1 MRVELKRVDENYHF
15 EGIGNSDVPIHIDG
29 SREIGGNNSGARPME
44 LILMGLASC
53 GAMDIISILK
63 KQKEVIKDLKIVVEG
78 LRDYDQTPAV
88 FTNIDILF
96 HFIGNLNDKKVR
108 KALNLSMEKYCSVSA
123 MLEGKVKI
131 NYSYKITKI
140 S

>member
-15 EGIGNSDVPIHIDG
+15 EGIGNSDVPIYIDG

-44 LILMGLASC
+44 LILMGLATC

-88 FTNIDILF
+88 FTNIDIAF